1 MTKSITDRYLVF
13 EANGLKARSE
23 NPAFHHDGRG
33 V

>member
-1 MTKSITDRYLVF
+1 VIARLTKGITERYLAM

-23 NPAFHHDGRG
+23 NPSFH